1 MEAQQQEEPSLDLSF
16 RLLGSVLEQLE
27 ARVVLPTD
35 IFGMT
40 CNFTGFICCLLFCS
54 LSSYILDST
63 YNIFQL
69 FQKQD

>member
-40 CNFTGFICCLLFCS
+40 SNFTGFICLLFCS
-54 LSSYILDST
+54 LSSYILNST